1 MRSRFPATAA
11 FILALSAGL
20 STTGIA
26 QSDSAFLERANDLYT
41 GPDRAVPDA
50 RRSDLVLI
58 PVLAK
63 MTLPPEGVDTPLRA
77 ALATPS
83 SDAWSA
89 ATQWASAA
97 PQQAVI
103 EQIRKVGETLGPG
116 RNFAFLMPYGE
127 ASVSDDARSA
137 GVYVRL
143 GDPPVLAGADF
154 RYLRVL
160 DNAFAL
166 VNVEATRLASQG
178 NAMDAATLLTRWTHF
193 ARQIADREFFAEK
206 RWGVRTTIAGLERL
220 RDLVHEHQ
228 DKFTGAQLA
237 DIIATLSEDNLGAE
251 RLQIPRANLIAGE
264 QILARA
270 FVERQGPSD
279 AFGSTMAS
287 ASAGDRPLRLF
298 GEASRW
304 QDAASKHAN
313 TFETGDALRGVFGDW
328 EYRWRLPEF
337 DRVRKQTSDFDRLA
351 KDRFAAVNLV
361 ADGVQEMFDLRQRFR
376 AEAEATRLALGVVG
390 YKLDNGVFPR
400 SLAGIRPRYVRTVG
414 TDPYSETRQEFHY
427 FVPIRD
433 QPRADRELPRP
444 HEISFALPE
453 GTPITSDDPF
463 AAAGFSRASLGSLK
477 TFREEVTTARREL
490 SEMQAETQEMRD
502 RIDEVPAQARGQ
514 AQAMLDLMTLA
525 MSFVDKLLQSPEV
538 KRIMD
543 VSDPESVPTAESERM
558 LAAVATRVTEIQKEI
573 LAAAPAETR
582 SAIESMLAEQKSSI
596 PIGLRD
602 DTFILYSAGVD
613 QQRQWATRV
622 GEGAPDLLFW
632 PPALSLFRDQFDSVG
647 AQPDAIAAHW
657 LWITPSTRGGSSAAP

>member
-11 FILALSAGL
+11 FILALSAGS
-20 STTGIA
+20 STPALA
-26 QSDSAFLERANDLYT
+26 QSDSAFLQRANDLYT

-50 RRSDLVLI
+50 RRSDLALI

-63 MTLPPEGVDTPLRA
+63 MTPPPEGVDSPLRA
-77 ALATPS
+77 ALATPG

-97 PQQAVI
+97 PQQAVL

-116 RNFAFLMPYGE
+116 RNFAFVMPYGE
-127 ASVSDDARSA
+127 SNVSDDARAA
-137 GVYVRL
+137 GIFVRV
-143 GDPPVLAGADF
+143 GEPPVLAGADF
-154 RYLRVL
+154 PYLRVL

-166 VNVEATRLASQG
+166 VNVEATRLANEG
-178 NAMDAATLLTRWTHF
+178 KAMDAATLVTRWTLF

-206 RWGVRTTIAGLERL
+206 RWGVRNTIAGLERL

-228 DKFTGAQLA
+228 DKFTGAQMA
-237 DIIATLSEDNLGAE
+237 DIIATLGEDNLGAE

-264 QILARA
+264 QILSRA

-351 KDRFAAVNLV
+351 KDRFAAVHLV
-361 ADGVQEMFDLRQRFR
+361 SEGVQEMFDLRQRFR
-376 AEAEATRLALGVVG
+376 AESEATRLALGVVG
-390 YKLDNGVFPR
+390 YRLDNGVFPR
-400 SLAGIRPRYVRTVG
+400 SLAGLRPRYIRTVG
-414 TDPYSETRQEFHY
+414 TDPYSESRQEFHF

-433 QPRADRELPRP
+433 QPRGDRELPRP

-453 GTPITSDDPF
+453 GAAIASDDPF
-463 AAAGFSRASLGSLK
+463 AAAGISRASLGSLR
-477 TFREEVTTARREL
+477 TFQEELGGSDEGLAKMRQGVDGMKADLQTVPPNERKQVQGMIEL
-490 SEMQAETQEMRD
+490 
-502 RIDEVPAQARGQ
+502 IDIGVK
-514 AQAMLDLMTLA
+514 
-525 MSFVDKLLQSPEV
+525 FVERLRQSDEV
-538 KRIMD
+538 KRILALPD
-543 VSDPESVPTAESERM
+543 LDAVPDAEATQMLEAVARRMTTIREELLASASAESR
-558 LAAVATRVTEIQKEI
+558 AAMEAHMAQQQG
-573 LAAAPAETR
+573 A
-582 SAIESMLAEQKSSI
+582 I

-613 QQRQWATRV
+613 QQRQWAERV

-632 PPALSLFRDQFDSVG
+632 PPALSLFRDQYNAVA

-657 LWITPSTRGGSSAAP
+657 LWITPSTRGGSAAAP